1 MLASAG
7 RPALSRPAQAGL
19 HGQHQFGLLDRV
31 RQGLPRVMPRRAAQ
45 RRACGLQCAGVL
57 AACLMLFA
65 APGLGVAAE
74 LREAEAD
81 LVHFAFA
88 TQLGS
93 GVYALNGRTL
103 QIYRLPVSWRVSEPA
118 DGRPGVRLRLPVT
131 VGLYDFEPRDMIDA
145 GIPDQLDTV
154 SVAGGIEL
162 DFDLGGDWHFLPYVE
177 AGRAWEAAS
186 ATDAT
191 LYSAALHL
199 QREWERG
206 DQLRRLF
213 TGVVYAGV
221 DLDGST
227 GTADLL
233 KVEAGAESRR
243 PLGFEMAGE
252 QADSGVYLLAEW
264 YPDQPEQPVV
274 RSAGGSGDLPFQVE
288 LGVTLGTVEPVRV
301 WGLPLPRVGLAWR
314 FGEGL
319 SVYRLVFGAPF

>member
-1 MLASAG
+1 M
-7 RPALSRPAQAGL
+7 RP
-19 HGQHQFGLLDRV
+19 
-31 RQGLPRVMPRRAAQ
+31 GLPRAMPRRAALVGAHAS
-45 RRACGLQCAGVL
+45 RGAVML
-57 AACLMLFA
+57 ATCLALFA
-65 APGLGVAAE
+65 APGRGLAAE

-93 GVYALNGRTL
+93 GIYALNGRTL

-145 GIPDQLDTV
+145 GIPDQLDTL
-154 SVAGGIEL
+154 SVAGGVEL
-162 DFDLGGDWHFLPYVE
+162 DFDLGDDWHLLPYVE

-206 DQLRRLF
+206 DQLRRLSA
-213 TGVVYAGV
+213 GVVYAGV

-243 PLGFEMAGE
+243 PLGFEMASE

-274 RSAGGSGDLPFQVE
+274 RSAQTSSALPFQME

>member
-1 MLASAG
+1 MLASQLARLDHAG
-7 RPALSRPAQAGL
+7 PWGL
-19 HGQHQFGLLDRV
+19 LGQHQSGPPGRRPAGRSRV
-31 RQGLPRVMPRRAAQ
+31 TPGGTAHRGRFVSRSVAAV
-45 RRACGLQCAGVL
+45 AVVVNVL
-57 AACLMLFA
+57 VPCTPAA
-65 APGLGVAAE
+65 AAE

-81 LVHFAFA
+81 VVHFAFA

-93 GVYALNGRTL
+93 GVYAVNGRTL
-103 QIYRLPVSWRVSEPA
+103 QIYRLPVSWRLSEPA
-118 DGRPGVRLRLPVT
+118 DGRPGIRLRLPVT
-131 VGLYDFEPRDMIDA
+131 IGLYDFEPRDMIDS
-145 GIPDQLDTV
+145 GIPERLDTL

-162 DFDLGGDWHFLPYVE
+162 DFELGGDWHLLPYVE

-199 QREWERG
+199 HREWERG
-206 DQLRRLF
+206 DQLRRLY
-213 TGVVYAGV
+213 TGIVYAGV
-221 DLDGST
+221 DLDGSL

-243 PLGFEMAGE
+243 PLGFDLAGE

-274 RSAGGSGDLPFQVE
+274 RSAEGSNDLPFQVE
-288 LGVTLGTVEPVRV
+288 IGVTLGTTEPVRV
-301 WGLPLPRVGLAWR
+301 WGLPLPRVGLAYR